1 MDLLILHHL
10 EESFDLLLLGRRGR
24 LRAYSGGQKGE
35 RTEKSKFFHRQR
47 GCRDREQVTFLRP
60 SISFRE
66 RLRPVRGAKTA
77 CDKKLNRYPLPMAG
91 PGMFQSQ
98 NLSLQQVLAPQLQ
111 QSLLILQ
118 APLLELRNLVQQE
131 METNPV
137 LEELAEPTEEERQVS
152 ESEPAEDNFKEEFD
166 QLAKLDDEWRDYMA
180 QSSSYSSRSHE
191 DEEKRQFFFDSI
203 ATQETLQQH
212 LVGQLNQ
219 TALSGDDRK
228 TAELIIGNIDDNGFL
243 QTTPEEMAMNTG
255 IPQEDF
261 ELMLTLVQSFY
272 PPGVGARDLRECL
285 LIQLKRG
292 GREKSL
298 EYRVVS
304 DHMTDLGKRRFPE
317 IARRMGIT
325 VEQVQK
331 AANNIAQLDPR
342 PGQIFAEAPQNYVL
356 PDVTVEKIQGQYQV
370 ILNGEQIPHL
380 RISNTYKDIM
390 SQDGSNGE
398 VKDYIRD
405 KIRSGKFLIK
415 SIHQRQQTISNIA
428 HQIVARQKEFLE
440 QGSAHLKPMTMV
452 QIADAVGVHE
462 TTVSRAISGKYIS
475 TPQGVFEMKYFFTP
489 GYQTSSGV
497 SMSNTSVKEAILD
510 LVKGEAGS
518 APLSDKEIVE
528 ILGQRGI
535 PIARRTV
542 AKYRTELNI
551 LPSNMRR
558 KY

>member
-1 MDLLILHHL
+1 
-10 EESFDLLLLGRRGR
+10 
-24 LRAYSGGQKGE
+24 
-35 RTEKSKFFHRQR
+35 
-47 GCRDREQVTFLRP
+47 
-60 SISFRE
+60 
-66 RLRPVRGAKTA
+66 
-77 CDKKLNRYPLPMAG
+77 MAG
-91 PGMFQSQ
+91 PGMHQTQ

-137 LEELAEPTEEERQVS
+137 LEELADPPNPDAPP
-152 ESEPAEDNFKEEFD
+152 ESEAAPAPADDNFKEEFD
-166 QLAKLDDEWRDYMA
+166 KLAKLDEEWRDYMA
-180 QSSSYSSRSHE
+180 QSSSYSGRSQE
-191 DEEKRQFFFDSI
+191 AEEKRQFFFDSI
-203 ATQETLQQH
+203 PTQETLQQH
-212 LVGQLNQ
+212 LMGQLNQ
-219 TALSGDDRK
+219 NALDADDRK
-228 TAELIIGNIDDNGFL
+228 TAELIIGNVDDNGFL
-243 QTTPEEMAMNTG
+243 QTTPEEMALNTG

-261 ELMLTLVQSFY
+261 ETMLTLIQSFH

-285 LIQLKRG
+285 LIQLKRE
-292 GREKSL
+292 GRQSSL
-298 EYRVVS
+298 EYKIVA
-304 DHMTDLGKRRFPE
+304 DHMQDLGKRRFPE
-317 IARRMGIT
+317 IARRIGIS

-331 AANNIAQLDPR
+331 CANNIAQLDPR
-342 PGQIFAEAPQNYVL
+342 PGAIFAEAPKNYVL
-356 PDVTVEKIQGQYQV
+356 PDVTVEKVNGTYQV

-390 SQDGSNGE
+390 AQDRNGSE

-428 HQIVARQKEFLE
+428 HEIVKRQLEFFDK
-440 QGSAHLKPMTMV
+440 GSAFLKPMTMV

-462 TTVSRAISGKYIS
+462 TTVSRAISGKYMS

-489 GYQTSSGV
+489 GYQTATGE

-510 LVKGEAGS
+510 LVKSEEGN

-528 ILGQRGI
+528 ILSKRGI

-558 KY
+558 RY

>member
-1 MDLLILHHL
+1 M
-10 EESFDLLLLGRRGR
+10 
-24 LRAYSGGQKGE
+24 Q
-35 RTEKSKFFHRQR
+35 
-47 GCRDREQVTFLRP
+47 
-60 SISFRE
+60 
-66 RLRPVRGAKTA
+66 
-77 CDKKLNRYPLPMAG
+77 
-91 PGMFQSQ
+91 QSQ

-137 LEELAEPTEEERQVS
+137 LEELPDPPKSEEEN
-152 ESEPAEDNFKEEFD
+152 ESEAAADENFKEEFD
-166 QLAKLDDEWRDYMA
+166 KLAKLDEEWRDYMA
-180 QSSSYSSRSHE
+180 QSGSYTARSQEAE
-191 DEEKRQFFFDSI
+191 DKRQFFFDSI
-203 ATQETLQQH
+203 PTQETLQQH
-212 LVGQLNQ
+212 LMAQLNQ
-219 TALSGDDRK
+219 TALDAHDRK

-243 QTTPEEMAMNTG
+243 QTKPEEMALNTG
-255 IPQEDF
+255 IPKEDF
-261 ELMLTLVQSFY
+261 EHMLTLIQSFY

-285 LIQLKRG
+285 LIQLKRE
-292 GREKSL
+292 GRQNSL
-298 EYRVVS
+298 EHRIVA
-304 DHMTDLGKRRFPE
+304 DHMPDLGKRRFPE

-331 AANNIAQLDPR
+331 CANNIAQLDPR
-342 PGQIFAEAPQNYVL
+342 PGAIFAAAPQNYVL
-356 PDVTVEKIQGQYQV
+356 PDVTVEKINGEYQV

-390 SQDGSNGE
+390 SRDGNGSE
-398 VKDYIRD
+398 VKDYIRE

-428 HQIVARQKEFLE
+428 HQIVKRQREFFE
-440 QGSAHLKPMTMV
+440 RGTSQLKPMTMV
-452 QIADAVGVHE
+452 QVADAVGVHE
-462 TTVSRAISGKYIS
+462 TTVSRAISGKYMA

-489 GYQTSSGV
+489 GYQTASGD

-510 LVKGEAGS
+510 LVRDENGS

-528 ILGQRGI
+528 ILSKRGI